1 MRHHR
6 ISPFPS
12 HLPSWA
18 GCAWG
23 KVTLLKTCQVKHLLC
38 RDPKPTLAWLVLY
51 LLLRSVEFSFVFSKI
66 LKFNSAPKPA
76 HPNLSA
82 ETPPSS
88 KAGRTS
94 VVTAPGGIVL
104 HPMPPTL
111 RSKPLT
117 IPSIYP
123 DLAPGKEA
131 GEPAYPWLYIPSGD

>member
-1 MRHHR
+1 MKLHR
-6 ISPFPS
+6 ISPFSS

-23 KVTLLKTCQVKHLLC
+23 KVTLLKICQVKHLLRC
-38 RDPKPTLAWLVLY
+38 DPKPTLAWLAPY
-51 LLLRSVEFSFVFSKI
+51 LLLRSVELSVGFSMI
-66 LKFNSAPKPA
+66 LKFNPAPKPA
-76 HPNLSA
+76 HLNLSA

-111 RSKPLT
+111 HPKPLT

-131 GEPAYPWLYIPSGD
+131 G